1 MVLWFYVL
9 SISIYP
15 SAATSAL
22 TTDQCPRCAAENNQL
37 TVAVSNTKPRCGG
50 PGAGAGAGCGDDQ
63 VMIQKEAEEPLNLN
77 FLNFFISAGLRKG
90 GVDKSV
96 PSLDHWLRLGAT
108 WLFARGSGYFV
119 EMTEAHLTSTLT
131 PLIICVINRHCLRN
145 PFIRV
150 GVDIDTFNTKY
161 MIWLNGAPDSWFK
174 ALPHF
179 KQQLGCSLLWDSV
192 LIGWELC
199 PPADQLQKTGFEA
212 FSVLC
217 DGRMALQ
224 MIGEF
229 LPLSLP
235 GSSTKPTLTGN
246 QRSFIKQICHTV
258 LCAVILSMSANQ
270 SSHHR
275 QSSCSV
281 HWALWSVKIFRNIV

>member
-1 MVLWFYVL
+1 MW
-9 SISIYP
+9 SI
-15 SAATSAL
+15 
-22 TTDQCPRCAAENNQL
+22 
-37 TVAVSNTKPRCGG
+37 
-50 PGAGAGAGCGDDQ
+50 
-63 VMIQKEAEEPLNLN
+63 
-77 FLNFFISAGLRKG
+77 
-90 GVDKSV
+90 
-96 PSLDHWLRLGAT
+96 
-108 WLFARGSGYFV
+108 
-119 EMTEAHLTSTLT
+119 
-131 PLIICVINRHCLRN
+131 VIACLRN

-199 PPADQLQKTGFEA
+199 PAADQLPKTGFEA
-212 FSVLC
+212 FSALY

-246 QRSFIKQICHTV
+246 LVIKDPSLNKSVSEDISEYCVVYRCKIEELYHLSKLQLTLRHNWLLKHKYTWRLSASEIATV
-258 LCAVILSMSANQ
+258 TWEIFQPTSRHILN
-270 SSHHR
+270 
-275 QSSCSV
+275 C
-281 HWALWSVKIFRNIV
+281 